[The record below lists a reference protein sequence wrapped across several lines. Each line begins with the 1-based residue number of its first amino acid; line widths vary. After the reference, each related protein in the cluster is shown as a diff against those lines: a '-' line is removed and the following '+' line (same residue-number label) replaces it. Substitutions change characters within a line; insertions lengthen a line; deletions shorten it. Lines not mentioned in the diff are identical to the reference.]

1 MLGHLKRAVLH
12 RLNSSHV
19 SLPDVGRICIAAT
32 STSDLFSK
40 FFLYQPLT
48 YGTGLRVNIQPIFD
62 RDPYESRRHELK
74 GSRLVKVLVFYQ
86 LIKDPTQRG
95 LLRALDQL
103 PDAQAALGGTLK
115 RNTLSNA
122 LVQRDLDQ
130 IIEAWIVLLAHY
142 RPYLEQTGKK
152 FARIAAVDA
161 SLIKLSLAAY
171 DWAKY
176 RKQTGAAKITCVFDW
191 VKGVPQ
197 QFVFTASGK
206 IHDRKATTEIA
217 WCAGWT
223 YLFDR
228 GYFAFDLLTALLNI
242 GAHFVLRFK
251 DGVDFKIIERRL
263 IPEFK
268 LPAGIR
274 AITSDWTVILPGWD
288 GDIILRLVSYRLTD
302 GKLIRVLT
310 DRHDLSALSV
320 ALLYKERWTI
330 ENWWRWLKRVYKIK
344 EPLGRSEN
352 ALPLQIV
359 AAFVTDLLLRA
370 FKHCGGFKGKLYE
383 FVTTCRDLALV
394 PIARL
399 GSLRKVLLAA
409 TRFLELPQFLP
420 QT

>member
-1 MLGHLKRAVLH
+1 MPEPIIIE
-12 RLNSSHV
+12 
-19 SLPDVGRICIAAT
+19 SLTLVT
-32 STSDLFSK
+32 LL
-40 FFLYQPLT
+40 LYAID
-48 YGTGLRVNIQPIFD
+48 RVKIQPIFD
-62 RDPYESRRHELK
+62 RDPYESRRQELK
-74 GSRLVKVLVFYQ
+74 GSRLVKVLIFYQ

-95 LLRALDQL
+95 LLRALDQSQ
-103 PDAQAALGGTLK
+103 DAQAALGGTLK

-176 RKQTGAAKITCVFDW
+176 RKKTGAAKIRCVFDW

-206 IHDRKATTEIA
+206 LHDLKATTEIA

-228 GYFAFDLLTALLNI
+228 GYFAFDLLTALLNT

-274 AITSDWTVILPGWD
+274 AITSDWTVIRPGWD

-394 PIARL
+394 PVARL
-399 GSLRKVLLAA
+399 GSLREVLLAA
-409 TRFLELPQFLP
+409 TRFLELSQFLP
-420 QT
+420 QTQT

>member
-1 MLGHLKRAVLH
+1 MLEPIITE
-12 RLNSSHV
+12 
-19 SLPDVGRICIAAT
+19 SLTLVT
-32 STSDLFSK
+32 LL
-40 FFLYQPLT
+40 LYAID
-48 YGTGLRVNIQPIFD
+48 RVNIQPIFD

-122 LVQRDLDQ
+122 LVQRELDQ
-130 IIEAWIVLLAHY
+130 IIAAWIVLLAHY

-206 IHDRKATTEIA
+206 IHDLKATREIA

-399 GSLRKVLLAA
+399 GSLREVLLAA

>member
-1 MLGHLKRAVLH
+1 MRMLEPIITE
-12 RLNSSHV
+12 
-19 SLPDVGRICIAAT
+19 SLTLVT
-32 STSDLFSK
+32 LL
-40 FFLYQPLT
+40 LYAIDQ
-48 YGTGLRVNIQPIFD
+48 VNIQPIFD

-142 RPYLEQTGKK
+142 RPYLEQPGKK

-206 IHDRKATTEIA
+206 IHDLKATTEIA

-268 LPAGIR
+268 LPTGIR

-394 PIARL
+394 PFARL

>member
-1 MLGHLKRAVLH
+1 MPEPIIIE
-12 RLNSSHV
+12 
-19 SLPDVGRICIAAT
+19 SLTLVT
-32 STSDLFSK
+32 LL
-40 FFLYQPLT
+40 LYAID
-48 YGTGLRVNIQPIFD
+48 RVKIQPIFD
-62 RDPYESRRHELK
+62 RDPYESRRQELK
-74 GSRLVKVLVFYQ
+74 GSRLVKVLIFYQ

-103 PDAQAALGGTLK
+103 QDAQAALGGTLK

-176 RKQTGAAKITCVFDW
+176 RKKTGAAKIRCVFDW

-206 IHDRKATTEIA
+206 LHDLKATTEIA

-228 GYFAFDLLTALLNI
+228 GYFAFDLLTALLNT

-394 PIARL
+394 PVARL
-399 GSLRKVLLAA
+399 GSLREVLLAA
-409 TRFLELPQFLP
+409 TRFLELSQFLP
-420 QT
+420 QTQT

>member
-1 MLGHLKRAVLH
+1 MPEPIIIE
-12 RLNSSHV
+12 
-19 SLPDVGRICIAAT
+19 SLTLVT
-32 STSDLFSK
+32 LL
-40 FFLYQPLT
+40 LYAID
-48 YGTGLRVNIQPIFD
+48 RVKIQPIFD
-62 RDPYESRRHELK
+62 RDPYESRRQELK
-74 GSRLVKVLVFYQ
+74 GSRLVKVLIFYQ

-95 LLRALDQL
+95 LLRALDQSQ
-103 PDAQAALGGTLK
+103 DAQAALGGTLK

-161 SLIKLSLAAY
+161 SLIKLSRAAY
-171 DWAKY
+171 EWAKY
-176 RKQTGAAKITCVFDW
+176 RKKTGAAKITCVFDW

-206 IHDRKATTEIA
+206 LHDLKATTEIA

-228 GYFAFDLLTALLNI
+228 GYFAFDLLTALLNT

-359 AAFVTDLLLRA
+359 AAFVTDLLRRA

-394 PIARL
+394 PVARL
-399 GSLRKVLLAA
+399 GSLREVLLAA
-409 TRFLELPQFLP
+409 TRFLELSQFLP
-420 QT
+420 QTQT

>member
-1 MLGHLKRAVLH
+1 MPEPIIIE
-12 RLNSSHV
+12 
-19 SLPDVGRICIAAT
+19 SLTLVT
-32 STSDLFSK
+32 LL
-40 FFLYQPLT
+40 LYAIDW
-48 YGTGLRVNIQPIFD
+48 VKIQPIFD
-62 RDPYESRRHELK
+62 RDPDESRRQELK
-74 GSRLVKVLVFYQ
+74 GSRLVKVLIFYQ

-95 LLRALDQL
+95 LLRALDQSQ
-103 PDAQAALGGTLK
+103 DAQAALGGTLK

-176 RKQTGAAKITCVFDW
+176 RKKTGAAKITCVFDW

-206 IHDRKATTEIA
+206 LHDLKATTEIA

-228 GYFAFDLLTALLNI
+228 GYFAFDLLTALLNT

-310 DRHDLSALSV
+310 DRHDLSAPSV

-383 FVTTCRDLALV
+383 FVTTCRDLAWV
-394 PIARL
+394 PVARL
-399 GSLRKVLLAA
+399 GSLREVLLAA
-409 TRFLELPQFLP
+409 TRFLELSQFLP
-420 QT
+420 QTQT

>member
-1 MLGHLKRAVLH
+1 MPEPIIIE
-12 RLNSSHV
+12 
-19 SLPDVGRICIAAT
+19 SLTLVT
-32 STSDLFSK
+32 LL
-40 FFLYQPLT
+40 LYAID
-48 YGTGLRVNIQPIFD
+48 RVKIQPIFD
-62 RDPYESRRHELK
+62 RDPYESRRQELK
-74 GSRLVKVLVFYQ
+74 GSRLVKVLIFYQ

-95 LLRALDQL
+95 LLRALDQSQ
-103 PDAQAALGGTLK
+103 DAQAALGGTLK

-130 IIEAWIVLLAHY
+130 LIEAWIVLLAHY

-176 RKQTGAAKITCVFDW
+176 RKKTGAAKITCVFDW

-206 IHDRKATTEIA
+206 LHDLKATTEIA

-228 GYFAFDLLTALLNI
+228 GYFAFDLLTALLNT

-394 PIARL
+394 PVARL
-399 GSLRKVLLAA
+399 GSLREVLLAA
-409 TRFLELPQFLP
+409 TRFLELSQFLP
-420 QT
+420 QTQT

>member
-1 MLGHLKRAVLH
+1 MLEPIITE
-12 RLNSSHV
+12 
-19 SLPDVGRICIAAT
+19 SLTLVT
-32 STSDLFSK
+32 LL
-40 FFLYQPLT
+40 LYAID
-48 YGTGLRVNIQPIFD
+48 RVKIQPIFD

-206 IHDRKATTEIA
+206 IHDLKATREIA

-302 GKLIRVLT
+302 GKVIRVLT

-399 GSLRKVLLAA
+399 GSLREVLLAA

>member
-1 MLGHLKRAVLH
+1 MLEPIITE
-12 RLNSSHV
+12 
-19 SLPDVGRICIAAT
+19 SLTLVT
-32 STSDLFSK
+32 LL
-40 FFLYQPLT
+40 LYAID
-48 YGTGLRVNIQPIFD
+48 RVNIQPIFD

-103 PDAQAALGGTLK
+103 PDTQAALGGTLK

-176 RKQTGAAKITCVFDW
+176 RKQTGAAKVTCVFDW

-206 IHDRKATTEIA
+206 IHDLKATTEIA

-302 GKLIRVLT
+302 GKSIRVLT

-399 GSLRKVLLAA
+399 GSLREVLLAA

>member
-1 MLGHLKRAVLH
+1 MLEPIITE
-12 RLNSSHV
+12 
-19 SLPDVGRICIAAT
+19 SLTLVT
-32 STSDLFSK
+32 LL
-40 FFLYQPLT
+40 LYAID
-48 YGTGLRVNIQPIFD
+48 RVNIQPIFD

-206 IHDRKATTEIA
+206 IHDLKATREIA

-399 GSLRKVLLAA
+399 GSLREVLLAA

>member
-1 MLGHLKRAVLH
+1 MPEPIIIE
-12 RLNSSHV
+12 
-19 SLPDVGRICIAAT
+19 SLTLVT
-32 STSDLFSK
+32 LL
-40 FFLYQPLT
+40 LYAID
-48 YGTGLRVNIQPIFD
+48 RVKIQPIFD
-62 RDPYESRRHELK
+62 RDPYESRRQELK
-74 GSRLVKVLVFYQ
+74 GSRLVKVLIFYQ

-103 PDAQAALGGTLK
+103 QDAQAALGGTLK

-176 RKQTGAAKITCVFDW
+176 RKKTGAAKITCVFDW

-206 IHDRKATTEIA
+206 LHDLKATTEIA

-228 GYFAFDLLTALLNI
+228 GYFAFDLLTALLNT

-274 AITSDWTVILPGWD
+274 AITSDWTVIRPGWD

-394 PIARL
+394 PVARL
-399 GSLRKVLLAA
+399 GSLREVLLAA
-409 TRFLELPQFLP
+409 TRFLELSQFLP
-420 QT
+420 QTQT